1 MVVKINFSFFLKGT
15 LVSFLY
21 CFCSPDVQL
30 VLTKRFYR
38 WRVRWQTRNLTREN
52 TRRFNSSQVC
62 IGSTFIIKWKSL
74 ILAFL
79 FSPKILRNT
88 LWAKINISLRFIL
101 IVLYFKGTPWI
112 YCTFFPSLV
121 TLISKCM
128 YVSSDNWASILYAD
142 SLIFLAV

>member
-62 IGSTFIIKWKSL
+62 IGCTFITYKIKKPYSLKSL
-74 ILAFL
+74 DFFYWKNYTNAADKKSFFIWNRNSNFYWTMR
-79 FSPKILRNT
+79 PK
-88 LWAKINISLRFIL
+88 
-101 IVLYFKGTPWI
+101 
-112 YCTFFPSLV
+112 
-121 TLISKCM
+121 LISKLDIEDPHQISM
-128 YVSSDNWASILYAD
+128 MGPEKKIKSV
-142 SLIFLAV
+142 